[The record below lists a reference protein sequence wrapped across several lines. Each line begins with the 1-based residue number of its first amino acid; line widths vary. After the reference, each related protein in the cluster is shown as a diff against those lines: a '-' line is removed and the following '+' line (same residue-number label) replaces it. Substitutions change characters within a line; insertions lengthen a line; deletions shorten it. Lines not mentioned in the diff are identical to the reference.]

1 MESNPTDLIAA
12 GSTWPSQAGLLK
24 IEEPHTYSGSKMT
37 EIWMSEKL
45 QDNPICPIFPQ
56 QELDARVNR
65 EAND

>member
-12 GSTWPSQAGLLK
+12 GSTWPAQAGLLK
-24 IEEPHTYSGSKMT
+24 IEEPNTNSGSKMPET
-37 EIWMSEKL
+37 LMPEKL
-45 QDNPICPIFPQ
+45 QDNHIFVIFPQ